1 MQNFQT
7 VHTYCFNPKSISM
20 GELYGNYNLMTNE
33 WTDGL
38 GRRGLPPPP
47 TPRPA
52 PRVRIH
58 VFQHFDVFFLA
69 QRKKSSSSL
78 VGAGVRARVC
88 IELRGGK
95 PALA

>member
-38 GRRGLPPPP
+38 GRRARPRPP

-52 PRVRIH
+52 PRVQIH
-58 VFQHFDVFFLA
+58 GH
-69 QRKKSSSSL
+69 RR
-78 VGAGVRARVC
+78 GARTRFPC
-88 IELRGGK
+88 PCRPL
-95 PALA
+95 P